1 MALTDF
7 DFVLFGG
14 GGDLAMRKLIP
25 ALYALSRGKGFPQG
39 GRIIAVGR
47 HEWSREAY
55 LEELDKQAKP
65 NIEEERLDESAWNA
79 FRERVNYVSLNAT
92 DANTYQPLKDALRDD
107 EKLTR
112 VYYLAVPPN
121 LFAGICQNLAEAGLA
136 TPNARVVLEKPL
148 GRDLEGARQI
158 NANVGKVFSES
169 QIFRIDHYLGK
180 EAVQNLLALRFGNIL
195 FEPLWRREW
204 ISDVQITIAEE
215 LGVGNRMGYYESSGA
230 LRDMLQNHLLQ
241 LLCIVAM
248 EPPVDGTPDA
258 VRDEK
263 LKVLR
268 ALKRFTPNSL
278 VQNVVRGQYKSG
290 HVNGVAVPGY
300 RKEPDANTQSRT
312 ETFVAVKAEID
323 TWRWSGVP
331 FYLRTGKRMAD
342 QLAEIV
348 VRFKSIPHSIF
359 NQPISSFQPNSLV
372 IRLQPD
378 EGLNLNLMAKTP
390 GDGMRLKLVDLEL
403 DFRETF
409 KKPRMEAYERLL
421 MDVLR
426 GQLTLFMRSD
436 ELEAAWEWVE
446 PILHFWDQEDN
457 DPLFYTAGS
466 WGPGA
471 ASALIGRDGLQWRE
485 EALPEE

>member
-1 MALTDF
+1 
-7 DFVLFGG
+7 V
-14 GGDLAMRKLIP
+14 
-25 ALYALSRGKGFPQG
+25 
-39 GRIIAVGR
+39 
-47 HEWSREAY
+47 
-55 LEELDKQAKP
+55 
-65 NIEEERLDESAWNA
+65 
-79 FRERVNYVSLNAT
+79 
-92 DANTYQPLKDALRDD
+92 
-107 EKLTR
+107 
-112 VYYLAVPPN
+112 
-121 LFAGICQNLAEAGLA
+121 FA
-136 TPNARVVLEKPL
+136 
-148 GRDLEGARQI
+148 
-158 NANVGKVFSES
+158 ES

-268 ALKRFTPNSL
+268 ALRRFTPNTL
-278 VQNVVRGQYKSG
+278 VQNVVRGQYRSG
-290 HVNGVAVPGY
+290 HVDGVPVPGY
-300 RKEPDANTQSRT
+300 RKEPDANPQSRT
-312 ETFVAVKAEID
+312 ETYVAVRAEID

-446 PILHFWDQEDN
+446 PILHFWEQEDN
-457 DPLFYTAGS
+457 DPVFYTAGS

-485 EALPEE
+485 EALPEL